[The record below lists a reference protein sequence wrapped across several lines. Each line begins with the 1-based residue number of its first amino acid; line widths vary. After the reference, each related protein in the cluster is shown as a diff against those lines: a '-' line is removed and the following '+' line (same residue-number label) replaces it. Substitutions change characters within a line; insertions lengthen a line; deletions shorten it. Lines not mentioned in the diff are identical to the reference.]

1 MELDF
6 QWLLVNIVD
15 GIGNQ
20 FEGIK
25 FYEILIIF
33 GMEGG
38 ELKVGI
44 LVLIIDSNVVD
55 YVIYSDFIVMAC
67 CYIDNF

>member
-55 YVIYSDFIVMAC
+55 YVIYSDFIVMVC